1 MHTWT
6 NSICKLTCKITD
18 LSGTISNNEIIVVLT
33 DKLPN
38 LYEPLIVLLE
48 LVDEKNL
55 TINYVITHLVNEEDQ
70 QGDDMNVEGTALSA
84 RVAKCKTPR
93 SQITC
98 WMCNKK
104 GHYLNE

>member
-55 TINYVITHLVNEEDQ
+55 TINYVITHLVNEED
-70 QGDDMNVEGTALSA
+70 
-84 RVAKCKTPR
+84 
-93 SQITC
+93 
-98 WMCNKK
+98 
-104 GHYLNE
+104 